1 MNRAAFISGLGLA
14 GAAVAGTIIWSI
26 SDEKGVAAKEEVIG
40 DVALGKAIYDDYCA
54 ACHGANLEGQPDWKS
69 PGPDGRLPAPP
80 HDETGHTWHHPDS
93 MLFAYIKLGGSA
105 VMAEQGIT
113 FDSGMP
119 GFGDQ
124 LSDEEMQAVIAYL
137 KSRWPAP
144 VQKMQA
150 ARTAADDKTGG

>member
-1 MNRAAFISGLGLA
+1 
-14 GAAVAGTIIWSI
+14 
-26 SDEKGVAAKEEVIG
+26 
-40 DVALGKAIYDDYCA
+40 
-54 ACHGANLEGQPDWKS
+54 
-69 PGPDGRLPAPP
+69 
-80 HDETGHTWHHPDS
+80 

-124 LSDEEMQAVIAYL
+124 LSDEEIQAVIAYL
-137 KSRWPAP
+137 KSTWPAP